1 MLHSRRSFLGGLAL
15 PAAASAAGIN
25 LLATLEAEALTIS
38 SSLATHKG
46 EPEEI
51 AADEDFWSEVGR
63 CFTVDRSIV
72 NFNNGGVSPSP
83 AFVQQAAKR
92 NMDYC
97 NSAVT
102 ARALFTYFPPQVEAV
117 RQRVARHWDVSPEE
131 IAFTRNSSEALQICQ
146 FGIDLKSGD
155 EVLTTDQ
162 DYPRMRNTFRQRE
175 LREGIKLTLF
185 PIPVPADDEQKLV
198 SLFEERITPSTK
210 LILMSHMINLT
221 GQILPVKAIT
231 AMARGHG
238 IPVIVDGA
246 HSFAHFAFT
255 LKELDCDYFGT
266 SLHKWL
272 FAPHGTGLLYVRKE
286 KVKDLW
292 PMMAAPEGMEDDVR
306 KFEEIGTH
314 PIGLKAAIG
323 EALTFHQ
330 NLGDARKEARL
341 RFLRDAWAKRLLEAS
356 DRFILHT
363 SLKPEFSCGLATVA
377 IEGIEPG
384 ALQAWLWEKQRIFVT
399 PIVTE
404 QFSGVRV
411 TPNVYSTMEEVDRF
425 CDAME
430 HAAKH
435 GIAA

>member
-1 MLHSRRSFLGGLAL
+1 MQSRRTFLGGLAL
-15 PAAASAAGIN
+15 PALASAGGVP
-25 LLATLEAEALTIS
+25 LFATLEAEAIAIS
-38 SSLATHKG
+38 QELSAHAG
-46 EPEEI
+46 GPDEI
-51 AADEDFWSEVGR
+51 ARDEDFWHEVGR

-83 AFVQQAAKR
+83 AFVAEAAKR
-92 NMDYC
+92 NMDFA
-97 NSAVT
+97 NNTVT
-102 ARALFTYFPPQVEAV
+102 ARALFTDLPERVEAV
-117 RQRVARHWDVSPEE
+117 RQRVAAHWNVSPEE

-175 LREGIKLTLF
+175 QREGLKVTFF
-185 PIPVPADDEQKLV
+185 PLPVPAEDDDRIV
-198 SLFEERITPSTK
+198 SVFEERITPRTR

-221 GQILPVKAIT
+221 GQILPVKKICD
-231 AMARGHG
+231 MARARG

-246 HSFAHFAFT
+246 HSFAHIAFR
-255 LKELDCDYFGT
+255 LDELGCDYFGT

-272 FAPHGTGLLYVRKE
+272 FAPHGTGLLYVRRE

-292 PMMAAPEGMEDDVR
+292 PMMAAPDELVDDIR

-314 PIGLKAAIG
+314 PVGLKVAIG

-330 NLGDARKEARL
+330 NLGDQRKEARL
-341 RFLRDAWAKRLLEAS
+341 RFLRDAWAKRLLAAS
-356 DRFILHT
+356 DRFVLHT
-363 SLKPEFSCGLATVA
+363 SLKPQFSCGLATVKLD
-377 IEGIEPG
+377 GIEPEP
-384 ALQAWLWEKQRIFVT
+384 LREWLWNEHKIFVT

-404 QFSGVRV
+404 QFAGLRV
-411 TPNVYSTMEEVDRF
+411 TPNVYSTMEEIDRF

-430 HAAKH
+430 HAAEH
-435 GIAA
+435 GISA